1 MSATLAARLEGAARD
16 PSAGLRFFDRRERIT
31 AASYA
36 EIAASAAAIGGKLR
50 ALGVAPGERVALIYP
65 TSREFVDVLFGI
77 LHAGAVPVPL
87 YPPVRLG
94 RLDEYHRRTAA
105 MLSAAGAVLALADTR
120 LRPLLGPTVEQ
131 SKPRLG
137 CLTLGELP
145 DGGLIQPPVERSGD
159 DLGLVQFSSGTTSM
173 PKPVALSNRAI
184 LAQVDLI
191 NGSWAPSGL
200 PRPTGFSWLPL
211 YHDMGLIGCIF
222 AAMSLPS
229 ELTLMGPEV
238 FVARPATWLRGMSQT
253 KASVSVA
260 PNFAYGLC
268 LEKIRDE
275 ELEGVDLAAWRVA
288 LCGAEPVS
296 PAVLRAFARRF
307 AKWGFREEALTPVY
321 GLSEA
326 TLAVSFSPLGQLFE
340 SRVYDREMLARG
352 EAVPLDEA
360 SGAGVELASLGKA
373 LPGTRMRI
381 VAEPGGGQKGESLPE
396 RRVGRLEVS
405 GPSLM
410 DGYLGRPEAT
420 AEVLQEGWLDTG
432 DLGFLDEGELYLTGR
447 AKDVVILRGRKYAPA
462 DIEQALDNVPGVRKG
477 CSVAASGQVERGD
490 RELLY
495 VFVEKAQK
503 AAPEENL
510 ESRVREAILEATGL
524 LVDQVV
530 PVEPGTLP
538 RTSSGKIRR
547 GETLRLHLEGEL
559 APPRK
564 VTPWLLAGAWVKS
577 RLAFRRAKKATAA
590 NG

>member
-1 MSATLAARLEGAARD
+1 LSATLVARLAAAAGD
-16 PSAGLRFFDRRERIT
+16 ESAGLQFFDRRERLT
-31 AASYA
+31 ATGYA
-36 EIAASAAAIGGKLR
+36 EVAAAAKAIGGKLQ
-50 ALGVAPGERVALIYP
+50 ALGVAAGERVALVYP
-65 TSREFVDVLFGI
+65 TCREFVDALFGI
-77 LHAGAVPVPL
+77 LYAGAVPVPL

-105 MLSAAGAVLALADTR
+105 MLNAAGAVLALADTR

-131 SKPRLG
+131 AKMRHG

-145 DGGLIQPPVERSGD
+145 AGDPNAPPVERSGE
-159 DLGLVQFSSGTTSM
+159 DLGLVQFSSGTTAM

-191 NGSWAPSGL
+191 NGSWAPSGM

-211 YHDMGLIGCIF
+211 YHDMGLIGCLF
-222 AAMSLPS
+222 AALSLPG

-238 FVARPATWLRGMSQT
+238 FVARPAAWLRGMSLT

-275 ELEGVDLAAWRVA
+275 ELEGVDLSAWQVA

-326 TLAVSFSPLGQLFE
+326 TLAVSFSPLGKAFA
-340 SRVYDREMLARG
+340 SRTYDRERLARG
-352 EAVPLDEA
+352 EAVPADGEK
-360 SGAGVELASLGKA
+360 GTGIELASLGKA

-381 VAEPGGGQKGESLPE
+381 VAEPGGGEKGEPLPE
-396 RRVGRLEVS
+396 RVVGRLEVS

-410 DGYLGRPEAT
+410 EGYLGRPEAT

-432 DLGFLDEGELYLTGR
+432 DLGFLDQDELYLTGR
-447 AKDVVILRGRKYAPA
+447 AKDVIVLRGRKYAPA

-495 VFVEKAQK
+495 VFVEWSRAAQ
-503 AAPEENL
+503 ENL
-510 ESRVREAILEATGL
+510 EAKVREAILEATGL
-524 LVDQVV
+524 LADQVV
-530 PVEPGTLP
+530 PVDPGTLP
-538 RTSSGKIRR
+538 RTSSGKLRR

-577 RLAFRRAKKATAA
+577 RLAFRRAKKAAA
-590 NG
+590 GR